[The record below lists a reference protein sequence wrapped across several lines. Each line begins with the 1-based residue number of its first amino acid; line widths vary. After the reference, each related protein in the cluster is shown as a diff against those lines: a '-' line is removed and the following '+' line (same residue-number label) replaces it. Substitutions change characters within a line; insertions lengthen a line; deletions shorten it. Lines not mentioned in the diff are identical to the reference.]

1 MNKRTQLI
9 NERYETLL
17 FAPTPQA
24 GRKAAKGLIAAVLGD
39 DALKLPFEEALRQ
52 TCRRFR
58 PSRDPREQA
67 RFEQEFIEL
76 ATAPTNARE
85 MAA

>member
-1 MNKRTQLI
+1 MNKQTQLI
-9 NERYETLL
+9 NERYEALL
-17 FAPTPQA
+17 FARTPQA
-24 GRKAAKGLIAAVLGD
+24 GRKAAKDLIKVVLGE
-39 DALKLPFEEALRQ
+39 DALKLPFEDALRQ

-67 RFEQEFIEL
+67 RFEDEFIEL
-76 ATAPTNARE
+76 AAVPSTSRE